1 MYRFTI
7 DNNIA
12 DHKPFVV
19 YFSLFAVCFSLF
31 LTTLYAQIICLISCA
46 VCGFISWQWYKKSH
60 PQQGVFI
67 LAPPQCRFENNTLKI
82 NGQISNRSRV
92 YQRSV
97 WLYIDGFANSHW
109 LIINA
114 SGVDEQSFIRLKRA
128 TLAARR
134 EQKESK

>member
-1 MYRFTI
+1 MYRFSVT
-7 DNNIA
+7 NNIA

-19 YFSLFAVCFSLF
+19 YFSLFAVCYSLF
-31 LTTLYAQIICLISCA
+31 LTTILAQIISLISCA
-46 VCGFISWQWYKKSH
+46 IFGYVSWQWYKKSH

-67 LAPPQCRFENNTLKI
+67 LAPSQCRFENNTLKI

-97 WLYIDGFANSHW
+97 WLYIEGFANSHW

-128 TLAARR
+128 TLAARHGP
-134 EQKESK
+134 EESK